1 MREKKMQERRPDASV
16 AAGNQV
22 LFFSEA
28 REWRRWLEDHHAKA
42 HELWVG
48 FHKKSS
54 GRPSITW
61 PQAVDEALCF
71 GWIDGVRKSIDDTRY
86 RIRFTPRRAR
96 SIWSNVNVGRAR
108 ALSDLGLMAPAG
120 LKAFGARTEA
130 RTAVYMYEQRSAAR
144 LDPAYEKMLKADRKA
159 WEFFQSKPPGYRK
172 LASWWVISAKQ
183 EHTRLRRL
191 ARLIADSRSG
201 RTILPLT
208 SKPK

>member
-1 MREKKMQERRPDASV
+1 MQERRPDASV
-16 AAGNQV
+16 VAGNQV

-120 LKAFGARTEA
+120 LKAFAARTEA

>member
-1 MREKKMQERRPDASV
+1 MQERRPDASV

-120 LKAFGARTEA
+120 LKAFAARTEA